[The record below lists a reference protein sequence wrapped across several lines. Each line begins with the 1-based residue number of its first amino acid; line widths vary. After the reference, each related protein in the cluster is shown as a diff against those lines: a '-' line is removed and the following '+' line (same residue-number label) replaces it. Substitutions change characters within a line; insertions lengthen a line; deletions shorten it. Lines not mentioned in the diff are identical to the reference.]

1 MAGPPCLLIWP
12 RPPTGTMGRNAG
24 GWHGGRASGRVGLG
38 AGWNLG
44 NSVQS
49 NCRTSEN
56 RPGENEMDGNLLGTR
71 LQASGWSC
79 FGSWTLKASSPF
91 PGSSR
96 RLWASKPHCLGQES
110 CWGQGLTYE
119 GALAST
125 SRQTPP
131 APPAPSPHHASPLR
145 RPSHSTAGSCAW
157 HQRPPVGGGR
167 SGLCRP
173 WCWSLCLGC
182 CFPFFTWKTTSL
194 PGPNASPP
202 ELKPLDPRHRE
213 NAEQP
218 LVSHVPSS
226 PVVAQGPF
234 AHAAFSPDCKRSG
247 GSARSEVNR
256 ASGAAPRSPA
266 SVSVCEMLEGMN
278 K

>member
-24 GWHGGRASGRVGLG
+24 GWHGGRASGQVGLG

-119 GALAST
+119 GALASA

-131 APPAPSPHHASPLR
+131 APPAPSPHHASPCAGLATAPQAPVLGTRGR
-145 RPSHSTAGSCAW
+145 RW
-157 HQRPPVGGGR
+157 GGG
-167 SGLCRP
+167 GLASADP
-173 WCWSLCLGC
+173 GAGPSAWDAASLFSPGKLLLFQAQTQAPLSSNPSTPG
-182 CFPFFTWKTTSL
+182 TEKT
-194 PGPNASPP
+194 
-202 ELKPLDPRHRE
+202 
-213 NAEQP
+213 Q
-218 LVSHVPSS
+218 SS
-226 PVVAQGPF
+226 PLSLAYHP
-234 AHAAFSPDCKRSG
+234 HPWSPRGRSHMQLSHQTA
-247 GSARSEVNR
+247 SAR
-256 ASGAAPRSPA
+256 AAVPGLR
-266 SVSVCEMLEGMN
+266 
-278 K
+278 

>member
-1 MAGPPCLLIWP
+1 MRGPWLPPPGRPLQPRRHPALTTPLPCAGLATAPQAP
-12 RPPTGTMGRNAG
+12 
-24 GWHGGRASGRVGLG
+24 V
-38 AGWNLG
+38 
-44 NSVQS
+44 
-49 NCRTSEN
+49 
-56 RPGENEMDGNLLGTR
+56 LGTR
-71 LQASGWSC
+71 GRRWGW
-79 FGSWTLKASSPF
+79 
-91 PGSSR
+91 
-96 RLWASKPHCLGQES
+96 
-110 CWGQGLTYE
+110 
-119 GALAST
+119 
-125 SRQTPP
+125 
-131 APPAPSPHHASPLR
+131 
-145 RPSHSTAGSCAW
+145 
-157 HQRPPVGGGR
+157 GG

-182 CFPFFTWKTTSL
+182 FFTWKTTSL

-218 LVSHVPSS
+218 LVSRVPSS